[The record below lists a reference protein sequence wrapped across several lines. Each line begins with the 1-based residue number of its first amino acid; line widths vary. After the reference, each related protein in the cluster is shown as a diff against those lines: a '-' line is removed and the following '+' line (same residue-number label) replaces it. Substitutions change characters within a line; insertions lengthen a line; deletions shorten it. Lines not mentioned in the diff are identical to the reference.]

1 MAINISSVE
10 LTNTFD
16 EWRQRTNDIITVA
29 NASEWD
35 NPYSA
40 LVYASSDGGLS
51 INTITSNSVTGKLV
65 TGVRLVF
72 TGGNVNFTSAN
83 VFSGGNVHQVHVL
96 GGATGGID
104 VSDPQYAHTSIS
116 NTFIYNSKINLNGQK
131 FISGAADIDLE
142 GATIKDLGSVA
153 KLVSSAVLGGDVAFT
168 NPRILID
175 SPVGSLTISQG
186 TQDFTGAT
194 ITGAVI
200 TAYTAR
206 AGLIE
211 ASNVVVNGAGFLVS
225 TNSVALAVDAGT
237 TTYLDGSTSSANV
250 GIGKYPE
257 VSGAIESEKRPTSS
271 KGGLHIRSEFA
282 AGGTTTTDAEAVA
295 DELVL
300 ENLDDVG
307 MTFLSDTGSNAHIM
321 FGTVGDSDVG
331 SLIYNHATD
340 SMHVVTDGANTA
352 VFGNEYGG
360 YMQIV
365 GGDKTQP
372 IGVQSGKLHI
382 NVGSTDTTTGL
393 FIDSNDADQMA
404 INISAS
410 QTTMNVFQI
419 DTTTLSTGSGIG
431 VYDNSPGVGAR
442 KIVHIIQDHADA
454 TGGTALHVETNGMI
468 GGAFIQNKL
477 NKTGLSVSTTTAHSV
492 NLFEVIDD
500 GDPAAGANT
509 VFIRSDSSTSTQKTL
524 EVANSSSSMMT
535 VTAGGDVGINDNAP
549 SYKLDVNGTLRAIGN
564 AKIDGD
570 LEITSSSVEADG
582 VNCRLAVYDTS
593 GTLLNGVDLNMT

>member
-1 MAINISSVE
+1 MANIEISSVE

-29 NASEWD
+29 NDATWD
-35 NPYSA
+35 NPYSK
-40 LVYASSDGGLS
+40 LLYASSTGGLS

-65 TGVRLVF
+65 TGVRLTF

-83 VFSGGNVHQVHVL
+83 VSSGGNVHQVHVL

-104 VSDPQYAHTSIS
+104 VSEPQYAHTSIS

-153 KLVSSAVLGGDVAFT
+153 KLVSSAVTGGDVEFT

-175 SPVGSLTISQG
+175 SPVGSLTIEDG

-194 ITGAVI
+194 ITGPVI

-225 TNSVALAVDAGT
+225 TNSVALAVDAGAT
-237 TTYLDGSTSSANV
+237 IYSDGSTSSANV

-271 KGGLHIRSEFA
+271 KGRLHIRSDFA
-282 AGGTTTTDAEAVA
+282 AGGTTTTDAEDVA

-307 MTFLSDTGSNAHIM
+307 MTFLSDTESNAHIM
-321 FGTVGDSDVG
+321 FGTVGNPDVG
-331 SLIYNHATD
+331 SLIYNHVTD
-340 SMHVVTDGANTA
+340 SMHVVTDGSNTA
-352 VFGNEYGG
+352 IFGSENGG
-360 YMQIV
+360 YMHIV
-365 GGDKTQP
+365 SGDT
-372 IGVQSGKLHI
+372 VEATAGKLHI
-382 NVGSTDTTTGL
+382 NVGSTDATTGL

-404 INISAS
+404 FNVSAS
-410 QTTMNVFQI
+410 QTTVNVFQI

-431 VYDNSPGVGAR
+431 VYDNSSDVGAR
-442 KIVHIIQDHADA
+442 KIVYIKQDHEDA
-454 TGGTALHVETNGMI
+454 TGGTALYVETDGMI
-468 GGAFIQNKL
+468 GGAFIQNKI
-477 NKTGLSVSTTTAHSV
+477 NKTGLSVSTATAHSV

-500 GDPAAGANT
+500 GDPAAAANT
-509 VFIRSDSSTSTQKTL
+509 VFIRSDSTTATQKTL
-524 EVANSSSSMMT
+524 EVANSSTSMMT

>member
-1 MAINISSVE
+1 
-10 LTNTFD
+10 
-16 EWRQRTNDIITVA
+16 
-29 NASEWD
+29 
-35 NPYSA
+35 
-40 LVYASSDGGLS
+40 
-51 INTITSNSVTGKLV
+51 
-65 TGVRLVF
+65 
-72 TGGNVNFTSAN
+72 
-83 VFSGGNVHQVHVL
+83 VL

-104 VSDPQYAHTSIS
+104 VSEPQYAHTSIS

-131 FISGAADIDLE
+131 FISGAAEIDLE
-142 GATIKDLGSVA
+142 GATIKDLGSVG
-153 KLVSSAVLGGDVAFT
+153 KLVSSAVSGGDVAIT

-175 SPVGSLTISQG
+175 SPVGSLTISDG
-186 TQDFTGAT
+186 TQNFTGAT
-194 ITGAVI
+194 IAHAVL
-200 TAYTAR
+200 TPFNAK

-237 TTYLDGSTSSANV
+237 TTANV

-271 KGGLHIRSEFA
+271 KGRLHIRSDFA

-321 FGTVGDSDVG
+321 FGTVGNPDVG

-340 SMHVVTDGANTA
+340 SMHIVTDGANTA
-352 VFGNEYGG
+352 IFGSENGG
-360 YMQIV
+360 YMHIV
-365 GGDKTQP
+365 SGDT
-372 IGVQSGKLHI
+372 VEATAGKLHI
-382 NVGSTDTTTGL
+382 NVGSTDATTGL

-404 INISAS
+404 FNVSAS
-410 QTTMNVFQI
+410 QTTVNVFQI

-431 VYDNSPGVGAR
+431 VYDNSSDVGAR
-442 KIVHIIQDHADA
+442 KIVYIKQDHEDA
-454 TGGTALHVETNGMI
+454 TGGTALYVETDGMI
-468 GGAFIQNKL
+468 GGAFIQNKI
-477 NKTGLSVSTTTAHSV
+477 NKTGLSVLTTTAHSV

-509 VFIRSDSSTSTQKTL
+509 VFIRSDSTTSTQKTL
-524 EVANSSSSMMT
+524 EVANSTTSMMT

-582 VNCRLAVYDTS
+582 VNCRLAIYDTS